1 MISNFWCTPESLC
14 PFLDILMLMPLPKMN
29 KIRITLHGTKL
40 YKFYTMDGSELYRQS
55 WRPIILMASN
65 PSVLERT
72 SISVV
77 ASTILFTGMRNTAN
91 PSTANGTG
99 PLGPNLGNTSSHSED
114 RGCETV
120 AVLIPNPTQP
130 WAPWRK
136 ASPAP
141 LPLRGGCQEQEQ
153 STISTCSACH
163 LI

>member
-1 MISNFWCTPESLC
+1 
-14 PFLDILMLMPLPKMN
+14 MLMPLPKMS

-40 YKFYTMDGSELYRQS
+40 YKFYKMGGSDLYRQS
-55 WRPIILMASN
+55 LRPIILMASN

-130 WAPWRK
+130 CASWRK

-141 LPLRGGCQEQEQ
+141 LPFRGAAR
-153 STISTCSACH
+153 SRNKALLAPVLHVI
-163 LI
+163 